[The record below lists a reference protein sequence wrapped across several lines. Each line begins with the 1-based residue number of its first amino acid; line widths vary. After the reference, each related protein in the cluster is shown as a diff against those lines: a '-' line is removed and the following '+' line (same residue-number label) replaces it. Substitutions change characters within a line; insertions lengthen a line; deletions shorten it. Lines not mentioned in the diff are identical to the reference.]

1 MSSQALSIEKEATQ
15 VGTVTELTGIFE
27 SIASMRIG
35 KVKDRVAKS
44 QAFFAELWQIYTQ
57 LRVDPTERL
66 TGKNGPK
73 RDRPNVFLVLTSE
86 GGLSGDIDARIVR
99 TVLDNLDPATTDLIV
114 IGAHGATQFVQNHAK
129 IKRYFRLP
137 DVDQAIDVS
146 PIVDELL
153 GYKQPTVWFQ
163 RYISL
168 SVQEVGRIDLLGRVR
183 ALGSDANDTKETA
196 PGQPVPQATPPSLKQ
211 SVADPSA
218 DSIISAREYLFEP
231 SVDDV
236 VRYLEA
242 VMMEIALSQVIL
254 ESRLAQYA
262 SRFTAMSSA
271 KKRAKELQTLLLMNY
286 NRARRGEAD
295 DRIKEIVNAMNAL
308 SVG

>member
-1 MSSQALSIEKEATQ
+1 MSSRSLSIAKEAGQ

-35 KVKDRVAKS
+35 KIKDRVQRS
-44 QAFFAELWQIYTQ
+44 QQFFAELWKIYSQ

-73 RDRPNVFLVLTSE
+73 RDKPNVFLALTSE
-86 GGLSGDIDARIVR
+86 GGLSGDIDQRIVH
-99 TVLDNLDPATTDLIV
+99 TVIENLDSKTTDLIV

-153 GYKQPTVWFQ
+153 GYSHPTVWFQ
-163 RYISL
+163 RYVSL

-183 ALGSDANDTKETA
+183 SL
-196 PGQPVPQATPPSLKQ
+196 ATTQDDKQ
-211 SVADPSA
+211 TDE
-218 DSIISAREYLFEP
+218 IISAREYLFEP

-236 VRYLEA
+236 VRYLES

-262 SRFTAMSSA
+262 SRFTAMSAA
-271 KKRAKELQTLLLMNY
+271 KKRAKELQVSLVMAY

-308 SVG
+308 GMS

>member
-1 MSSQALSIEKEATQ
+1 MSSRSLSIEKEASQ

-44 QAFFAELWQIYTQ
+44 QLFFAELWQIYTQ
-57 LRVDPTERL
+57 LRIDPTERL

-73 RDRPNVFLVLTSE
+73 RDKPNVFLVLTAE

-99 TVLDNLDPATTDLIV
+99 TVVENLDPATTDLIV

-146 PIVDELL
+146 PIIEELL
-153 GYKQPTVWFQ
+153 GYQKPTVWFQ
-163 RYISL
+163 RYVSL

-183 ALGSDANDTKETA
+183 ALASGAEESKTGD
-196 PGQPVPQATPPSLKQ
+196 
-211 SVADPSA
+211 
-218 DSIISAREYLFEP
+218 IISPREYLFEP

-236 VRYLEA
+236 VRYLES

-262 SRFTAMSSA
+262 SRFTAMSAA
-271 KKRAKELQTLLLMNY
+271 KKRAKELQTLLVMDY

>member
-1 MSSQALSIEKEATQ
+1 MSSQSLSIEKQAGQ
-15 VGTVTELTGIFE
+15 VGTVTELTGVFE

-35 KVKDRVAKS
+35 KIKDRVSRS
-44 QAFFAELWQIYTQ
+44 QLFFAELWEIYTQ

-73 RDRPNVFLVLTSE
+73 REKPNVFLVLTAE
-86 GGLSGDIDARIVR
+86 GGLSGDIDQRIVK
-99 TVLDNLDPATTDLIV
+99 TVIENLDPATTDLIV

-163 RYISL
+163 RYVSL

-183 ALGSDANDTKETA
+183 SLGTDAKKTVEAK
-196 PGQPVPQATPPSLKQ
+196 K
-211 SVADPSA
+211 ADPKA
-218 DSIISAREYLFEP
+218 AVEEGEIISAREYLFEP

-236 VRYLEA
+236 VRYLES

-262 SRFTAMSSA
+262 SRFTAMSAA
-271 KKRAKELQTLLLMNY
+271 KKRAKELQTLLIMNY

-308 SVG
+308 HPG

>member
-1 MSSQALSIEKEATQ
+1 MSSRALGIEKEAGQ
-15 VGTVTELTGIFE
+15 VGTVSELTGIFE

-35 KVKDRVAKS
+35 KIKDRVAKS
-44 QAFFAELWQIYTQ
+44 QLFFAELWEIYTQ
-57 LRVDPTERL
+57 LRIDPNDRL

-73 RDRPNVFLVLTSE
+73 RDKPNVFLALTSE
-86 GGLSGDIDARIVR
+86 GGLSGDIDQRIVR
-99 TVLDNLDPATTDLIV
+99 TVMENIDPATTDLIV

-137 DVDQAIDVS
+137 DIDQAIDVS
-146 PIVDELL
+146 PIVDELI
-153 GYKQPTVWFQ
+153 GYSHPTVWFQ
-163 RYISL
+163 RYVSL

-183 ALGSDANDTKETA
+183 SL
-196 PGQPVPQATPPSLKQ
+196 ATGAEDKKSGE
-211 SVADPSA
+211 
-218 DSIISAREYLFEP
+218 IISPRDYLFEP

-236 VRYLEA
+236 VRYLES

-262 SRFTAMSSA
+262 SRFTAMSAA
-271 KKRAKELQTLLLMNY
+271 KKRARELQIELAMSF

-308 SVG
+308 HVG

>member
-1 MSSQALSIEKEATQ
+1 MSSRSLAIEKEAGQ
-15 VGTVTELTGIFE
+15 VGTVHELTGIFE

-35 KVKDRVAKS
+35 KIKDRVTKS
-44 QAFFAELWQIYTQ
+44 QEFFSELWQIYTQ
-57 LRVDPTERL
+57 LRIDPSERL
-66 TGKNGPK
+66 TGKNGPE
-73 RDRPNVFLVLTSE
+73 RDKPNVFLALTAE
-86 GGLSGDIDARIVR
+86 GGLSGDIDQRIVR
-99 TVLDNLDPATTDLIV
+99 TVIDNIDPKTTDLIV
-114 IGAHGATQFVQNHAK
+114 IGAHGATQFVQNKVK

-137 DVDQAIDVS
+137 DIDQAIDVS

-163 RYISL
+163 RYVSL

-183 ALGSDANDTKETA
+183 ALGTSTSKDKEDAE
-196 PGQPVPQATPPSLKQ
+196 G
-211 SVADPSA
+211 
-218 DSIISAREYLFEP
+218 IISPRDYLFEP
-231 SVDDV
+231 TVDDV
-236 VRYLEA
+236 VRYLES

-262 SRFTAMSSA
+262 SRFTAMSAA

>member
-1 MSSQALSIEKEATQ
+1 MSSQSLGLEQQAGQ
-15 VGTVTELTGIFE
+15 VGTVSALTGIFE

-35 KVKDRVAKS
+35 KIKDRVARS
-44 QAFFAELWQIYTQ
+44 QLFFAELWEIYTQ
-57 LRVDPTERL
+57 LRVDPNDRL

-73 RDRPNVFLVLTSE
+73 RDKPNVFLVLTSE
-86 GGLSGDIDARIVR
+86 GGLSGDIDQRIVR
-99 TVLDNLDPATTDLIV
+99 TVLEAIDPATTDLIV

-137 DVDQAIDVS
+137 DIDQAIDVS

-163 RYISL
+163 RYVSL

-183 ALGSDANDTKETA
+183 AL
-196 PGQPVPQATPPSLKQ
+196 ATGA
-211 SVADPSA
+211 ADNKSGE
-218 DSIISAREYLFEP
+218 IISPRDYLFEP

-236 VRYLEA
+236 VRYLES

-262 SRFTAMSSA
+262 SRFTAMSAA

-295 DRIKEIVNAMNAL
+295 ERIKEIVNAMNAL
-308 SVG
+308 HGS

>member
-1 MSSQALSIEKEATQ
+1 MSSRANAIQREAGQ
-15 VGTVTELTGIFE
+15 VGTVSQLTGIFE

-35 KVKDRVAKS
+35 KIKDRVTRS
-44 QAFFAELWQIYTQ
+44 QQFFAELWQIYTQ

-73 RDRPNVFLVLTSE
+73 RDKPNVFLALTSE
-86 GGLSGDIDARIVR
+86 GGLSGDIDQRIVH
-99 TVLDNLDPATTDLIV
+99 TVLQNLDPKTTDLIV
-114 IGAHGATQFVQNHAK
+114 IGAHGATQFVQNHAR

-153 GYKQPTVWFQ
+153 GYAHPTVWFQ

-183 ALGSDANDTKETA
+183 ALGTGSSEQKN
-196 PGQPVPQATPPSLKQ
+196 
-211 SVADPSA
+211 AD
-218 DSIISAREYLFEP
+218 IISPREYLFEP
-231 SVDDV
+231 SVEDV

-271 KKRAKELQTLLLMNY
+271 KKRAKELQLTLVMAF
-286 NRARRGEAD
+286 NRAKRGEAD

-308 SVG
+308 SMS

>member
-1 MSSQALSIEKEATQ
+1 MGTQALSIQKEAGQ

-35 KVKDRVAKS
+35 KIKDRVQRS
-44 QAFFAELWQIYTQ
+44 QLFFAELWKIYTQ
-57 LRVDPTERL
+57 LRIDPTERL

-73 RDRPNVFLVLTSE
+73 RDKPNVFLVLTSE
-86 GGLSGDIDARIVR
+86 GGLSGDIDQRIVH
-99 TVLDNLDPATTDLIV
+99 TVLDSLDPKTTDLIV

-153 GYKQPTVWFQ
+153 GYKKPTVWFQ
-163 RYISL
+163 KYISL

-183 ALGSDANDTKETA
+183 ALGSDADEKTD
-196 PGQPVPQATPPSLKQ
+196 G
-211 SVADPSA
+211 D
-218 DSIISAREYLFEP
+218 IISPREYLFEP

-236 VRYLEA
+236 VRYLES
-242 VMMEIALSQVIL
+242 VMLEIALSQVIL

-262 SRFTAMSSA
+262 SRFTAMSAA
-271 KKRAKELQTLLLMNY
+271 KKRARELQVSLIMAY

-308 SVG
+308 SIN

>member
-1 MSSQALSIEKEATQ
+1 MSSQSLSINKEAMQ

-35 KVKDRVAKS
+35 KIKDRVQRS
-44 QAFFAELWQIYTQ
+44 EAFFAELWKIYTQ
-57 LRVDPTERL
+57 LRVDPDERL

-73 RDRPNVFLVLTSE
+73 REKDNVFLVLTSE
-86 GGLSGDIDARIVR
+86 GGLSGDIDSRIVR
-99 TVLDNLDPATTDLIV
+99 TVLENLHPENTDLIV

-153 GYKQPTVWFQ
+153 GYKQPTVWYQ
-163 RYISL
+163 KYVSL

-183 ALGSDANDTKETA
+183 ALGT
-196 PGQPVPQATPPSLKQ
+196 G
-211 SVADPSA
+211 ADNK
-218 DSIISAREYLFEP
+218 DVGEIISPREYLFEP

-236 VRYLEA
+236 VRYLES

-271 KKRAKELQTLLLMNY
+271 KKRARDLQISLVMAY

-295 DRIKEIVNAMNAL
+295 DRIKEIVNSMNAL
-308 SVG
+308 SMS

>member
-1 MSSQALSIEKEATQ
+1 MSSQALGIQKEAVQ

-35 KVKDRVAKS
+35 KIKDRVARS
-44 QAFFAELWQIYTQ
+44 QQFFAELWQIYTQ

-73 RDRPNVFLVLTSE
+73 RDKPNAFLVLTSE
-86 GGLSGDIDARIVR
+86 GGLSGDIDQRIVQ
-99 TVLDNLDPATTDLIV
+99 TVLKNYDPNTTDLVV

-146 PIVDELL
+146 PIIEQMI

-163 RYISL
+163 RYVSL

-183 ALGSDANDTKETA
+183 ALGTDADKN
-196 PGQPVPQATPPSLKQ
+196 AT
-211 SVADPSA
+211 D
-218 DSIISAREYLFEP
+218 IISAREYLFEP

-236 VRYLEA
+236 VRYLES

-262 SRFTAMSSA
+262 SRFTAMSAA
-271 KKRAKELQTLLLMNY
+271 KKRARELQLDLVMAY

>member
-1 MSSQALSIEKEATQ
+1 MSTQALSIQKEASQ

-35 KVKDRVAKS
+35 KIKDRVARS
-44 QAFFAELWQIYTQ
+44 QQFFAELWQIYTQ
-57 LRVDPTERL
+57 LRFDPADRL
-66 TGKNGPK
+66 TGKNGPT
-73 RDRPNVFLVLTSE
+73 RDKPNAYLVLTSE
-86 GGLSGDIDARIVR
+86 GGLSGDIDQRIVQ
-99 TVLDNLDPATTDLIV
+99 TVLKNFDPATTDLIV
-114 IGAHGATQFVQNHAK
+114 IGAHGATQFVQNHIK

-146 PIVDELL
+146 PIIDQMV

-163 RYISL
+163 RYVSL

-183 ALGSDANDTKETA
+183 ALGSDADKSTGE
-196 PGQPVPQATPPSLKQ
+196 
-211 SVADPSA
+211 
-218 DSIISAREYLFEP
+218 IISAREYLFEP

-236 VRYLEA
+236 IRYLES

-271 KKRAKELQTLLLMNY
+271 KKRARELQLDLVMAY

>member
-1 MSSQALSIEKEATQ
+1 MSSHSLGIEKEALQ
-15 VGTVTELTGIFE
+15 VGTVSELTGIFE

-35 KVKDRVAKS
+35 KIKDRVSKS
-44 QAFFAELWQIYTQ
+44 QLFFDDLWKIYTQ

-73 RDRPNVFLVLTSE
+73 RDKPNVFVALTSE
-86 GGLSGDIDARIVR
+86 GGLSGDIDQRIVK
-99 TVLDNLDPATTDLIV
+99 TVIENLNTETTDLIV

-183 ALGSDANDTKETA
+183 ALGSDAPDKKAKNAKVDTSTNHNE
-196 PGQPVPQATPPSLKQ
+196 SE
-211 SVADPSA
+211 D
-218 DSIISAREYLFEP
+218 IISAREYLFEP
-231 SVDDV
+231 NVDDV
-236 VRYLEA
+236 VRYLEG

-271 KKRAKELQTLLLMNY
+271 KKRAKELQTLLVMNY

-308 SVG
+308 HPN

>member
-1 MSSQALSIEKEATQ
+1 MSRGSLAIEKEAQQ
-15 VGTVTELTGIFE
+15 VGTVSELTGIFE

-35 KVKDRVAKS
+35 RIKDRVTRS
-44 QAFFAELWQIYTQ
+44 QQFFAELWQIYTQ

-66 TGKNGPK
+66 TGKDGPK
-73 RDRPNVFLVLTSE
+73 REKPNVFLALTAE
-86 GGLSGDIDARIVR
+86 GGLSGDIDQRIVH

-153 GYKQPTVWFQ
+153 GYSHPTVWFQ
-163 RYISL
+163 RYVSL

-183 ALGSDANDTKETA
+183 ALANTA
-196 PGQPVPQATPPSLKQ
+196 EEQKNE
-211 SVADPSA
+211 
-218 DSIISAREYLFEP
+218 SIISPRDYLFEP

-236 VRYLEA
+236 VRYLES

-262 SRFTAMSSA
+262 SRFTAMTAA

-308 SVG
+308 SLG

>member
-1 MSSQALSIEKEATQ
+1 VSTQALAIQKEAGQ

-35 KVKDRVAKS
+35 KIKDRVQRS
-44 QAFFAELWQIYTQ
+44 QLFFAELWKIYTQ

-73 RDRPNVFLVLTSE
+73 RDKPNVFLVLTSE
-86 GGLSGDIDARIVR
+86 GGLSGDIDQRIVR
-99 TVLDNLDPATTDLIV
+99 TVIESYDAKTTDLVV
-114 IGAHGATQFVQNHAK
+114 IGAHGATQFVQNHAQ

-153 GYKQPTVWFQ
+153 GYRKPTVWFQ
-163 RYISL
+163 RYLSL
-168 SVQEVGRIDLLGRVR
+168 SVQEVGRIDLLGRVQ
-183 ALGSDANDTKETA
+183 ALGSDADTKAGE
-196 PGQPVPQATPPSLKQ
+196 
-211 SVADPSA
+211 
-218 DSIISAREYLFEP
+218 IISPREYLFEP

-262 SRFTAMSSA
+262 SRFTAMSAA
-271 KKRAKELQTLLLMNY
+271 KKRAKELQVSLIMAY
-286 NRARRGEAD
+286 NRAKRGEAD
-295 DRIKEIVNAMNAL
+295 DRIKEIVNSMNAL
-308 SVG
+308 SMS

>member
-1 MSSQALSIEKEATQ
+1 MSSQANAIQKQAGQ
-15 VGTVTELTGIFE
+15 VGTVSQLTGIFE

-35 KVKDRVAKS
+35 KIKDRVTRS
-44 QAFFAELWQIYTQ
+44 QKFFAELWQIYTQ
-57 LRVDPTERL
+57 LRIDPTERL

-73 RDRPNVFLVLTSE
+73 RDKPNVFLALTSE
-86 GGLSGDIDARIVR
+86 GGLSGDIDQRIVK
-99 TVLDNLDPATTDLIV
+99 TVLQNLDSKTTDLIV

-153 GYKQPTVWFQ
+153 GYGHPTVWFQ
-163 RYISL
+163 RYVSL

-183 ALGSDANDTKETA
+183 ALGT
-196 PGQPVPQATPPSLKQ
+196 GMQ
-211 SVADPSA
+211 
-218 DSIISAREYLFEP
+218 DSKGGEIISPREYLFEP
-231 SVDDV
+231 SVEDV

-262 SRFTAMSSA
+262 SRFTAMSAA
-271 KKRAKELQTLLLMNY
+271 KKRARELQLDLVMAY
-286 NRARRGEAD
+286 NRAKRGEAD

-308 SVG
+308 SMS

>member
-1 MSSQALSIEKEATQ
+1 MSSQALAIEREAGQ

-44 QAFFAELWQIYTQ
+44 QLFFAELWEIYTQ
-57 LRVDPTERL
+57 LRIDPNDRL

-73 RDRPNVFLVLTSE
+73 RDKPNVFLALTSE
-86 GGLSGDIDARIVR
+86 GGLSGDIDARIVH
-99 TVLDNLDPATTDLIV
+99 TVMENLDPTTTDLIV

-146 PIVDELL
+146 PIVDELI

-163 RYISL
+163 RYVSL

-183 ALGSDANDTKETA
+183 ALGDNKEKDKN
-196 PGQPVPQATPPSLKQ
+196 PDGTPMQTTSEE
-211 SVADPSA
+211 
-218 DSIISAREYLFEP
+218 IISPREYLFEP

-236 VRYLEA
+236 VRYLES

-286 NRARRGEAD
+286 NRAKRGEAD

>member
-1 MSSQALSIEKEATQ
+1 MSSQSLSINQEAQQ
-15 VGTVTELTGIFE
+15 VGTVSELTGIFE

-35 KVKDRVAKS
+35 KIKDRVQRS
-44 QAFFAELWQIYTQ
+44 QAFFAELWKIYTA
-57 LRVDPTERL
+57 LRIDPTERL
-66 TGKNGPK
+66 SGKNGPK
-73 RDRPNVFLVLTSE
+73 RDKPNVFLALTSE
-86 GGLSGDIDARIVR
+86 GGLSGDIDQRIVK
-99 TVLDNLDPATTDLIV
+99 TVLENLDQKTTDLIV

-146 PIVDELL
+146 PIVEELL

-163 RYISL
+163 RYVSL

-183 ALGSDANDTKETA
+183 ALGSDSKVDNAE
-196 PGQPVPQATPPSLKQ
+196 V
-211 SVADPSA
+211 
-218 DSIISAREYLFEP
+218 ISPREYLFEP

-236 VRYLEA
+236 VRYLES

-262 SRFTAMSSA
+262 SRFTAMSAA
-271 KKRAKELQTLLLMNY
+271 KKRAKDLQVSLVMAY
-286 NRARRGEAD
+286 NRAKRGEAD
-295 DRIKEIVNAMNAL
+295 DRIKEIVNAMNAMH
-308 SVG
+308 VG

>member
-1 MSSQALSIEKEATQ
+1 MSSQALSIEKEAGQ
-15 VGTVTELTGIFE
+15 VGTVSELTGIFE

-35 KVKDRVAKS
+35 KIKDRVAKS
-44 QAFFAELWQIYTQ
+44 QLFFAELWQIYTQ
-57 LRVDPTERL
+57 LRVDPSERL

-73 RDRPNVFLVLTSE
+73 REKPNVFLVLTSE
-86 GGLSGDIDARIVR
+86 GGLSGDIDQRIVR
-99 TVLDNLDPATTDLIV
+99 TVLENIDPATTDLIV

-137 DVDQAIDVS
+137 DIDQAIDVS
-146 PIVDELL
+146 PIVDELI
-153 GYKQPTVWFQ
+153 GYKHPTVWFQ
-163 RYISL
+163 RYVSL

-183 ALGSDANDTKETA
+183 SLATDAE
-196 PGQPVPQATPPSLKQ
+196 SKQ
-211 SVADPSA
+211 GE
-218 DSIISAREYLFEP
+218 IISPREYLFEP

-236 VRYLEA
+236 VRYLES
-242 VMMEIALSQVIL
+242 VMLEIALSQVIL

-262 SRFTAMSSA
+262 SRFTAMSAA
-271 KKRAKELQTLLLMNY
+271 KKRARELQLELVMSY

-308 SVG
+308 TPR

>member
-1 MSSQALSIEKEATQ
+1 MSTQSLQINREAGQ
-15 VGTVTELTGIFE
+15 VGTVSELTGIFE

-35 KVKDRVAKS
+35 KIKDRVTRS
-44 QAFFAELWQIYTQ
+44 QLFFAELWKIYTQ
-57 LRVDPTERL
+57 LRVDPSERL

-73 RDRPNVFLVLTSE
+73 RDKPNVFLILTSE
-86 GGLSGDIDARIVR
+86 AALSGDIDQRIVR
-99 TVLDNLDPATTDLIV
+99 TVLDNFDPKTTDLVV
-114 IGAHGATQFVQNHAK
+114 IGAHGATQFVQNHVK

-153 GYKQPTVWFQ
+153 GYAKPTVWFQ

-183 ALGSDANDTKETA
+183 ALATDTEASQT
-196 PGQPVPQATPPSLKQ
+196 
-211 SVADPSA
+211 D
-218 DSIISAREYLFEP
+218 IISAREYLFEP

-236 VRYLEA
+236 VRYMES

-262 SRFTAMSSA
+262 SRFTAMSAA
-271 KKRAKELQTLLLMNY
+271 KKRAKELQLTLVMAY

-308 SVG
+308 SM

>member
-1 MSSQALSIEKEATQ
+1 MSSRSLGIEHEAGQ
-15 VGTVTELTGIFE
+15 VGTVSELTGIFE

-35 KVKDRVAKS
+35 KIKDRVARS
-44 QAFFAELWQIYTQ
+44 QQFFSELWQIYTQ
-57 LRVDPTERL
+57 LRVDPQDRL
-66 TGKNGPK
+66 TGKNSPT
-73 RDRPNVFLVLTSE
+73 RDKPNVFLALTSE
-86 GGLSGDIDARIVR
+86 GGLSGDIDGRIVK
-99 TVLDNLDPATTDLIV
+99 TVLENIDPTTTDLIV

-137 DVDQAIDVS
+137 DIDQAIDVS

-163 RYISL
+163 RYVSL

-183 ALGSDANDTKETA
+183 TL
-196 PGQPVPQATPPSLKQ
+196 ATGAEAAKTT
-211 SVADPSA
+211 D
-218 DSIISAREYLFEP
+218 IISPRDYLFEP

-236 VRYLEA
+236 VRYLES

-262 SRFTAMSSA
+262 SRFTAMSAA
-271 KKRAKELQTLLLMNY
+271 KKRAKELQTLLVMNY

-308 SVG
+308 HAN

>member
-1 MSSQALSIEKEATQ
+1 MSSQALSIAKEASQ

-35 KVKDRVAKS
+35 KIKDRVTRS
-44 QAFFAELWQIYTQ
+44 QLFFAELWKIYTQ
-57 LRVDPTERL
+57 LRVDPMEQL

-73 RDRPNVFLVLTSE
+73 RDKPNVFLALTSE
-86 GGLSGDIDARIVR
+86 GGLSGDIDQRIVK
-99 TVLDNLDPATTDLIV
+99 TVLENFDPKTTDLIV
-114 IGAHGATQFVQNHAK
+114 IGAHGATQFVQGHVQ

-146 PIVDELL
+146 PIIEELL

-163 RYISL
+163 RYLSL

-183 ALGSDANDTKETA
+183 ALGSGAQAET
-196 PGQPVPQATPPSLKQ
+196 
-211 SVADPSA
+211 DE
-218 DSIISAREYLFEP
+218 IISPREYLFEP

-236 VRYLEA
+236 VRYLES
-242 VMMEIALSQVIL
+242 VMLEIALSQVIL

-271 KKRAKELQTLLLMNY
+271 KKRARELQLDLVMAY

-308 SVG
+308 SPS

>member
-1 MSSQALSIEKEATQ
+1 MSSRALGIEKEAGQ
-15 VGTVTELTGIFE
+15 VGTVSELTGIFE

-35 KVKDRVAKS
+35 KIKDRVARS
-44 QAFFAELWQIYTQ
+44 QLFFVELWQIYTQ
-57 LRVDPTERL
+57 LRIDPSERL

-73 RDRPNVFLVLTSE
+73 RDRPNAYLVLTSE
-86 GGLSGDIDARIVR
+86 GGLSGDIDQRIVQ
-99 TVLDNLDPATTDLIV
+99 TVIKELDPNTTDLIV

-137 DVDQAIDVS
+137 DIDQAIDVS
-146 PIVDELL
+146 PIIDELL
-153 GYKQPTVWFQ
+153 GYKKPTVWFQ
-163 RYISL
+163 RYVSL
-168 SVQEVGRIDLLGRVR
+168 SVQEVGHLDLLGRVR
-183 ALGSDANDTKETA
+183 ALGTDAE
-196 PGQPVPQATPPSLKQ
+196 SR
-211 SVADPSA
+211 SA
-218 DSIISAREYLFEP
+218 DIISPREYLFEP

-236 VRYLEA
+236 VRYLES
-242 VMMEIALSQVIL
+242 VMMEIALSQVIM

-286 NRARRGEAD
+286 NRAKRGEAD